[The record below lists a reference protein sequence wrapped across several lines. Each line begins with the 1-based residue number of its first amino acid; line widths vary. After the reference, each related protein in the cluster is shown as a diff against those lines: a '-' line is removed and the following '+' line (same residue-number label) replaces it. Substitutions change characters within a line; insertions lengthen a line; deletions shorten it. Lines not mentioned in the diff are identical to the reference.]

1 MKVNFSLASVI
12 MLLIVVVYAICA
24 SAIKTGL
31 QFAPPL
37 LFGTLRAFLAAIF
50 LLAWLVLTGQRFFPT
65 RIEWPKILQVGI
77 AATTIG
83 YGMMFISPGRTS
95 AGIASVLGNLQP
107 LFTIVLAAVLLK
119 EYPRRK
125 DVAALLLGIFGIT
138 LISFFDFSGKSTFEL
153 AGMGA
158 ALLASG
164 GAAAGSVLMK
174 KLSVDSNI
182 LRITAW
188 QLLIGA
194 ILLWLWS
201 LSVEN
206 NRSIVWSPAF
216 IAILLFLAIIGTAVP
231 TAVWYYLI
239 QSHPVG
245 KLSLF
250 FFLIPVFGLLMA
262 SLVFRETLR
271 SNEVM
276 GLVFIVLSALI
287 IAINSKEQTA

>member
-1 MKVNFSLASVI
+1 MKVNFSLTSFI
-12 MLLIVVVYAICA
+12 MLLIAVDYAICA

-37 LFGTLRAFLAAIF
+37 LFGTLRAFLAAI
-50 LLAWLVLTGQRFFPT
+50 LLLGWLVLTRQRFFPT
-65 RIEWPKILQVGI
+65 RTEWPKILQVGI

-83 YGMMFISPGRTS
+83 YGMMFISPGKTS
-95 AGIASVLGNLQP
+95 AGIASILGNLQP
-107 LFTIVLAAVLLK
+107 LFTIVLAAMFLK

-125 DVAALLLGIFGIT
+125 DVAVLLLGIAGIA
-138 LISFFDFSGKSTFEL
+138 LISVFNFSGTAFEL
-153 AGMGA
+153 VGMGA

-164 GAAAGSVLMK
+164 GAAVGNILMK
-174 KLSVDSNI
+174 NLSVDSNV

-194 ILLWLWS
+194 VPLWLWS
-201 LSVEN
+201 LFVEN
-206 NRSIVWSPAF
+206 NRSIVWNPAF
-216 IAILLFLAIIGTAVP
+216 VVILLFLVIIGTAVP
-231 TAVWYYLI
+231 TVVWYNLI

-250 FFLIPVFGLLMA
+250 FFLIPVFGLLIS

-271 SNEVM
+271 SNEVV
-276 GLVFIVLSALI
+276 GLVFIGLSGLI
-287 IAINSKEQTA
+287 NAINNKEQTV

>member
-1 MKVNFSLASVI
+1 
-12 MLLIVVVYAICA
+12 MLLIAVDYAICA

-37 LFGTLRAFLAAIF
+37 LFGTLRAFLAAI
-50 LLAWLVLTGQRFFPT
+50 LLLGWLVLTRQRFFPT
-65 RIEWPKILQVGI
+65 RTEWPKILQVGI

-83 YGMMFISPGRTS
+83 YGMMFISPGKTS
-95 AGIASVLGNLQP
+95 AGIASILGNLQP
-107 LFTIVLAAVLLK
+107 LFTIVLAAMFLK

-125 DVAALLLGIFGIT
+125 DVAVLLLGIAGIA
-138 LISFFDFSGKSTFEL
+138 LISVFNFSGTAFEL
-153 AGMGA
+153 VGMGA

-164 GAAAGSVLMK
+164 GAAVGNILMK
-174 KLSVDSNI
+174 NLSVDSNV

-194 ILLWLWS
+194 VPLWLWS
-201 LSVEN
+201 LFVEN
-206 NRSIVWSPAF
+206 NRSIVWNPAF
-216 IAILLFLAIIGTAVP
+216 VVILLFLVIIGTAVP
-231 TAVWYYLI
+231 TVVWYNLI

-250 FFLIPVFGLLMA
+250 FFLIPVFGLLIS

-271 SNEVM
+271 SNEVV
-276 GLVFIVLSALI
+276 GLVFIGLSGLI
-287 IAINSKEQTA
+287 NAINNKEQTV